1 MRCQVF
7 YRRVKELLETE
18 DIDALEHFCK
28 KEAKETLFRIRRYV
42 EFWERHMQDLPI
54 GSISERAL
62 RPIIEGE
69 DPDVAA
75 QVVEKILP
83 LTRAKGK
90 KKLRVTSETV
100 KKVLA
105 QVKGEVYLTTT
116 ERKQIG
122 CETHLKQ
129 TEVACDEFLAWDA
142 AARAEILTDL
152 RRIFDLLG
160 TWSARSGPNLRAK
173 IDPVREQVN
182 ALRNELLLFLPEE
195 AEVSE

>member
-18 DIDALEHFCK
+18 DIDALEHFCR
-28 KEAKETLFRIRRYV
+28 KEAKETLFRIRKYV
-42 EFWERHMQDLPI
+42 EFWERHMQDVPI
-54 GSISERAL
+54 GLISERAL

-83 LTRAKGK
+83 LAQAKGK
-90 KKLRVTSETV
+90 KRPRVTSETV
-100 KKVLA
+100 RKMLA

-116 ERKQIG
+116 ERKEIG
-122 CETHLKQ
+122 SETRLKQ
-129 TEVACDEFLAWDA
+129 TEAACDEFHELDPPEQKALL
-142 AARAEILTDL
+142 EDL
-152 RRIFDLLG
+152 RRVVDLLG
-160 TWSARSGPNLRAK
+160 SWGARVGPALRTK
-173 IDPVREQVN
+173 IDPVRAQVN

-195 AEVSE
+195 VEVSD